1 MTNFLKYI
9 KGKNLA
15 LLVFTTF
22 YFFLSRFMLE
32 IDRIFL
38 NTPTGVYVSYTF
50 FTLTFILIARSIKI
64 EKQVKLFILVLGILF
79 VILMGFAFL

>member
-50 FTLTFILIARSIKI
+50 FTLTFI
-64 EKQVKLFILVLGILF
+64 
-79 VILMGFAFL
+79 FLNYSYHPKS

>member
-79 VILMGFAFL
+79 A

>member
-1 MTNFLKYI
+1 
-9 KGKNLA
+9 
-15 LLVFTTF
+15 
-22 YFFLSRFMLE
+22 MLE

-64 EKQVKLFILVLGILF
+64 EKQVKLFILVLGVLF
-79 VILMGFAFL
+79 GILMGFAFL